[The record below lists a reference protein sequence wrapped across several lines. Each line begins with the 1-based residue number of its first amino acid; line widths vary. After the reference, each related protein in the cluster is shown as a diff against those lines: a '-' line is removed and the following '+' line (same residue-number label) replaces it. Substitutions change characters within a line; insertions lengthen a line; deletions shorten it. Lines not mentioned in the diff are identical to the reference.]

1 MPYSIVKVEG
11 KFRLKNK
18 NTGKLLPGGSD
29 SKEEAEARRRAIM
42 AKENQSV
49 QLAFEPFAF
58 ENGQPIR
65 ILPEGTWYRGD
76 RKLHITKQLLEEVQN
91 NFEMGLPQYRVGF
104 NLDHAEDRGKVGD
117 IHKLVYLDNLPTGPG
132 LYATEYDFLPKGL
145 KAIEEDGYDGVSA
158 EIVWSMN
165 DGAKFQDPETGE
177 EYDNVLVGVALTP
190 QPFFG
195 HGQVALYSAT
205 PTSKKENAIEQAWK
219 SFRESLSDAIFGK
232 EDVIEDGVIED
243 LEEQD
248 LDGGDT
254 MSEDIEKLQAE
265 LDARAEELAAR
276 DGELETLSAELAEL
290 RKEIEELEADEN
302 ADEFV
307 SKKDYEALSARHEK
321 LEADVRKEKL
331 EAEVM
336 AFKAVSLDKDEYI
349 EKMSALEDTSPESAK
364 WLKTILGGVDKSLAE
379 AGLFEEIGSS
389 AEDTARDLEALTQQK
404 IKTEFAGD
412 QSKYAEAMQLVIKEF
427 PNLYNPFVT
436 PKKE

>member
-18 NTGKLLPGGSD
+18 DTGKLLPGGSD

-91 NFEMGLPQYRVGF
+91 NFELGLPQYRVGF

-117 IHKLVYLDNLPTGPG
+117 IHKLVYLDNLPAGPG

-145 KAIEEDGYDGVSA
+145 KAIDEDGYDGVSA

-205 PTSKKENAIEQAWK
+205 PTSRKENAIEEVWK
-219 SFRESLSDAIFGK
+219 SFKESLSEAIFGK
-232 EDVIEDGVIED
+232 EDIIENEVVED
-243 LEEQD
+243 LEIQD
-248 LDGGDT
+248 IDGGDD
-254 MSEDIEKLQAE
+254 MSQEV
-265 LDARAEELAAR
+265 
-276 DGELETLSAELAEL
+276 ETLDVESLEEEALED
-290 RKEIEELEADEN
+290 KEAIEELKAQIAGLEEQLAEKDEIP

-307 SKKDYEALSARHEK
+307 SKKDYEALSAKHET
-321 LEADVRKEKL
+321 LEAEVKSERL
-331 EAEVM
+331 SAEVM
-336 AFKAVSLDKDEYI
+336 AFKALSLDKDEYI
-349 EKMSALEDTSPESAK
+349 EKMSALEDKEPELAEWVREK
-364 WLKTILGGVDKSLAE
+364 LAGVDKSLAE

-389 AEDTARDLEALTQQK
+389 EEDTANSLEALTEQK
-404 IKTEFAGD
+404 IKSEFGGD
-412 QSKYAEAMQLVIKEF
+412 PSKYAEAMQLVVKEH
-427 PNLYNPFVT
+427 PELYSPFVA
-436 PKKE
+436 PVEKK